1 MFNVIDSTAG
11 VLPVTRVDSALDA
24 ASHEY
29 TKSHPGSRILN
40 GRVYNG
46 PDPAYD
52 ATKMHGLP
60 VGVQIVGRSFEEE
73 KVLAVMKIVEDAMGY
88 K

>member
-11 VLPVTRVDSALDA
+11 VLPVTRVDSARDA
-24 ASHEY
+24 APSDYVKGYRGSHL
-29 TKSHPGSRILN
+29 LN

-60 VGVQIVGRSFEEE
+60 VGVQIVGRSFDEE
-73 KVLAVMKIVEDAMGY
+73 KVLAMMKIVEDAMGY